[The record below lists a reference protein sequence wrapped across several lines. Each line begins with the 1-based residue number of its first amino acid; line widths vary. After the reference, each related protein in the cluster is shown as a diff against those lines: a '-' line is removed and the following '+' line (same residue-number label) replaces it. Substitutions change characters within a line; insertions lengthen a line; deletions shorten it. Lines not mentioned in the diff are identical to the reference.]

1 MSRPILDVSEAHQAF
16 EALTSADLLRLERAG
31 RIYAM
36 GLNCD
41 AGDLLS
47 DAICQTLEGV
57 RNCPREMPLASFLI
71 GVMRSRAWALRQKAT
86 SRLQLVSIDAEDA
99 EGRPLVAP
107 ASPERNAEEWILAK
121 EDVEARISALEQL
134 FADDEEAMLMMWADL
149 DETPKEEIMAMNDL
163 DATGYATIRRRMRR
177 KINAAFPTGWGR

>member
-1 MSRPILDVSEAHQAF
+1 MSRPTLEVSEARRAF
-16 EALTSADLLRLERAG
+16 EALTTADLLKLERAG

-41 AGDLLS
+41 AGDLLGE
-47 DAICQTLEGV
+47 AIDQTLEGI

-71 GVMRSRAWALRQKAT
+71 GVMRSRAWALRQKEAPL
-86 SRLQLVSIDAEDA
+86 SQLVSVDAEDA
-99 EGRPLVAP
+99 EGRALVEP
-107 ASPERNAEEWILAK
+107 ASPERTAEEWILAR
-121 EDVEARISALEQL
+121 EDVEARISALEDL
-134 FADDEEAMLMMWADL
+134 FTDDDEAVLMMWADL

-177 KINAAFPTGWGR
+177 KINAAFPNGWGR